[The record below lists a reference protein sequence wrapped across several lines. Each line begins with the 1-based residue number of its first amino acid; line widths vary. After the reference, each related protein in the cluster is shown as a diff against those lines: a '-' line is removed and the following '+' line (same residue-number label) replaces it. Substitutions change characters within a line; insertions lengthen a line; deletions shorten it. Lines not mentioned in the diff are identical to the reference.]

1 MLRNPHMFWGGKVC
15 YLHPPHLKAHLRQ
28 RETSDQRDV
37 GDVEHCWFIAVYC
50 YPFNGFIMGQ
60 MMDLFFWQTN
70 PQKVW
75 HMNHIWPSHERKK
88 NTPKNFDHTKIPHI
102 FFTPRGLRTARP
114 ARLRHCQCWHSE
126 SLGTCACFG
135 VSLTMEAFSGGFTK

>member
-37 GDVEHCWFIAVYC
+37 EMWSIADSLLFIA
-50 YPFNGFIMGQ
+50 IHS
-60 MMDLFFWQTN
+60 MDSSWVKWWTFFLANN

-88 NTPKNFDHTKIPHI
+88 HPKEFRPYQDTPY
-102 FFTPRGLRTARP
+102 FFHAKGLRTARP